1 MAMNPQLCRT
11 LKRKT
16 TVKTA
21 PKVALVDGRTLHV
34 SGSSGKTYTI
44 RPVNGARLV
53 CDCPA
58 RGMCYHRSLG
68 LALLAVD
75 HGERAAKERANY
87 ERDTAHVPSPQR
99 RVRDALFSDD

>member
-1 MAMNPQLCRT
+1 MNQGRAHNVYESTT
-11 LKRKT
+11 LQDAEEENNRQ
-16 TVKTA
+16 
-21 PKVALVDGRTLHV
+21 
-34 SGSSGKTYTI
+34 
-44 RPVNGARLV
+44 
-53 CDCPA
+53 DCPA

-99 RVRDALFSDD
+99 RGRDALFSDD